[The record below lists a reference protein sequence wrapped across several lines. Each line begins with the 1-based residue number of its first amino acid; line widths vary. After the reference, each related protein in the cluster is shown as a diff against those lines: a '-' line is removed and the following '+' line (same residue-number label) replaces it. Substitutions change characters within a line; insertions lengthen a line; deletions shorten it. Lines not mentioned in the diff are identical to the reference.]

1 MSVPIPPGIIRAATE
16 TAVPPLEPPGIING
30 SQGLR
35 AGPVTALLF
44 VIPKASSCMFALA
57 PRSAPASKRASATGA
72 FRGATR
78 PARAPVAPLVV
89 RVFVAMLSLRASGT
103 PASGPAAAV
112 RPDPPSTARAASRSA
127 SQSCETK
134 ALSPA
139 IASERAMSASTYSRH
154 EHARSRSA
162 AAASPTVS
170 SMRSV
175 TRTLPSSSPR
185 CIGGPTSFRD
195 TAPRR
200 ILGAGA
206 GSSISSFLRIFRA
219 RGHGFT
225 AIAPTSRCWITR
237 RKSDLPRAGIPLTD
251 RVGRKRNPTS
261 DLAHAGPAACTM
273 ASGSRR

>member
-1 MSVPIPPGIIRAATE
+1 MSVPSPPGIMRAATA

-89 RVFVAMLSLRASGT
+89 RVVVAMLSLRASGT

-112 RPDPPSTARAASRSA
+112 RPDPPSTAHAAASSA

-139 IASERAMSASTYSRH
+139 IASERAMRASTYSRH

-162 AAASPTVS
+162 AAASTTVS

-175 TRTLPSSSPR
+175 TRTLPPSPSR
-185 CIGGPTSFRD
+185 CIGPGIGERHGPRSHCAKRSRV
-195 TAPRR
+195 AG
-200 ILGAGA
+200 ILGSEDFSVLCSCLDGRRNDSLASNCA
-206 GSSISSFLRIFRA
+206 SRI
-219 RGHGFT
+219 H
-225 AIAPTSRCWITR
+225 PPPS
-237 RKSDLPRAGIPLTD
+237 P
-251 RVGRKRNPTS
+251 
-261 DLAHAGPAACTM
+261 
-273 ASGSRR
+273 